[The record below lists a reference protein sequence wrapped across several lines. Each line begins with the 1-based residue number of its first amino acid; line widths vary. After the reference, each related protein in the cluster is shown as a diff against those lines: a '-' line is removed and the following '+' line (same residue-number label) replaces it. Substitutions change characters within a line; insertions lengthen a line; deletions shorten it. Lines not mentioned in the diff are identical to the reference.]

1 MAELLVRIRNHTAG
15 GVIVAGRL
23 RRGEVISVFADDH
36 EWSAAEQDNPDWRV
50 VKLPGVPV
58 GIIERVLTRL
68 TDMEEAAISQ
78 GDIEEKDIPD
88 RRRAWRFN
96 LSVLQSFLNDADA
109 VAAFRADPSF
119 RALVDLGVIERWDA
133 A

>member
-23 RRGEVISVFADDH
+23 RRGEVISVFPDDH
-36 EWSAAEQDNPDWRV
+36 PWSAKEIGNPDWRI
-50 VKLPGVPV
+50 VKLTGVPV
-58 GIIERVLTRL
+58 GIIERILTRL
-68 TDMEEAAISQ
+68 TDAEEEAVLRR
-78 GDIEEKDIPD
+78 DIEEKDIPD

-96 LSVLQSFLNDADA
+96 LAALQSFLTNEAA